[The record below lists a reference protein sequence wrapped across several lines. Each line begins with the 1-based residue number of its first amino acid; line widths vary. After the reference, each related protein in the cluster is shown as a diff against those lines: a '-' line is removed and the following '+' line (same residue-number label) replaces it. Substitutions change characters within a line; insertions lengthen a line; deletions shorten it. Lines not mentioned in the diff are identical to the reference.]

1 MWINLEQELLIFYPL
16 DIFFFLNNVINKIP
30 DLVLHLINLMHQ
42 VIKFLDIIL
51 LLYHL

>member
-16 DIFFFLNNVINKIP
+16 DIFFFFHNVINKNP
-30 DLVLHLINLMHQ
+30 DLVLHLLHFMHQ
-42 VIKFLDIIL
+42 VIEFLDTIL